1 MRGGDPKTPGASGQ
15 PPPKRARGQGRAYR
29 CPVPPA
35 YATLDE
41 ITAFLAPH
49 PPFAALDADT
59 LASFAAS
66 TEIEYF
72 PAGTE
77 ILSQEGP
84 PTEHLYVVRRGAV
97 ELLDEGEVIDVLE
110 EGESFGHSSLL
121 ADLPP
126 SFTARARED
135 TLCYLFPVEA
145 ARALLSEA
153 EGIRY
158 VVTTLRSRLAHAT
171 ARAHEATPWATA
183 HVRARASPALVCAPD
198 TSIREVAGR
207 MTAEGRS
214 VAVVP
219 LRSGVALLTDRILRE
234 QVVAGPRSPDD
245 PVAALDL
252 RPAPT
257 IEPDR
262 LALEALV
269 ELLERDAEAL
279 VVVDGDD
286 LLGVVD
292 QAHLL
297 DLDAPSPFLVRGRVL
312 VAETVDDVAS
322 VLADVP
328 RLAARLLDASVE
340 AVDVLDVLTAVTDAA
355 TRRLT
360 ELAVA
365 ELGSPPAPWA
375 WLTLGSA
382 ARREQTLATDQDTG
396 LAFAGV
402 EEEVAPYFER
412 FAERMTAWL
421 ARAGYA
427 ECRAGVMARNP
438 GWRMPLKDWLELYES
453 WLRLPT
459 RRNVRLA
466 MIGLDVRGGIGPLDV
481 EPELDRLLAELPR
494 FHTFLDELAR
504 AATVERPPLGFL
516 RDFVVERSGR
526 HVGTLDIKTGGVL
539 PIVNL
544 ARYHAFTVGSSARRT
559 TDRLRAAAAR
569 GALPVDTADELQD
582 AFATVSRLRLEHQVT
597 QIERGELP
605 DNQLDPR
612 ELPPLVRRR
621 LKEAFQAIARAQS
634 AIVARPATR
643 IP

>member
-1 MRGGDPKTPGASGQ
+1 
-15 PPPKRARGQGRAYR
+15 
-29 CPVPPA
+29 VPPA
-35 YATLDE
+35 HATLDE

-59 LASFAAS
+59 LATVAAS

-72 PAGTE
+72 PAGAE

-135 TLCYLFPVEA
+135 TLCYLFPSEA

-183 HVRARASPALVCAPD
+183 HVRTRASPALVCAPD
-198 TSIREVAGR
+198 TSIREVAER

-214 VAVVP
+214 VVVVP
-219 LRSGVALLTDRILRE
+219 LRAGVALVTDRILRE
-234 QVVAGPRSPDD
+234 QVVAGPRAPDD
-245 PVAALDL
+245 PVAALD
-252 RPAPT
+252 
-257 IEPDR
+257 
-262 LALEALV
+262 LEALV

-279 VVVDGDD
+279 VVADGND

-292 QAHLL
+292 QAALL

-312 VAETVDDVAS
+312 AADTVDDVAS
-322 VLADVP
+322 VLAEVP

-360 ELAVA
+360 ELVVA
-365 ELGSPPAPWA
+365 ELGPPPAPWA

-396 LAFAGV
+396 LAFAGI
-402 EEEVAPYFER
+402 EKEVARYFER

-438 GWRMPLKDWLELYES
+438 GWRMPLEGWLELYES

-459 RRNVRLA
+459 QRNVRLA

-481 EPELDRLLAELPR
+481 EPELERLLAELPR
-494 FHTFLDELAR
+494 FRAFLDELAR
-504 AATVERPPLGFL
+504 AATAERPPLGFL

-597 QIERGELP
+597 QIERGETP